1 MSLSHQ
7 NIESLIVLCKKGNQ
21 LAQLELYNR
30 YHHAMFNVAMRIVKK
45 TDEAEDVMQESMI
58 TAFNKLDT
66 LKGDAS
72 FGSWLKRIVI
82 NNSIVQY
89 NRSKRF
95 VTTDDELLKDD
106 YEESIQDSDADLSR
120 IKANKVMQSMEHLN
134 DKYRQI
140 LSLHFIEGFD
150 YEEICEIMQISYA
163 NCRTLISRAKNSL
176 RTKLLVQT

>member
-45 TDEAEDVMQESMI
+45 SDEAEDVMQESMI

-66 LKGDAS
+66 FKGNAS
-72 FGSWLKRIVI
+72 FGSWLKKIVI

-89 NRSKRF
+89 KRSKRF
-95 VTTDDELLKDD
+95 VTTDEEILKDD
-106 YEESIQDSDADLSR
+106 YDDSFQENNEDFSKT
-120 IKANKVMQSMEHLN
+120 KANKVISCMEHLN
-134 DKYRQI
+134 DKYQQI

-163 NCRTLISRAKNSL
+163 NCRTLISRAKERL
-176 RTKLLVQT
+176 RTKLLVET